1 MRSKFFPLSL
11 LFIVI
16 FLPSYLFSQQ
26 QYLDVDDIKKEWK
39 DFTSFQRQELINYTM
54 FLYNEGFYERA
65 LLGYFQY
72 LYKYP
77 QDELEPAA
85 YYQIGKCYEKMENW
99 DLAKNYYNRLINS
112 SDVKSSD
119 SNAAKYQI
127 LYINLKNRMFDEIL
141 LQTDQTRDP
150 YQLIFRAYAHFEK
163 LEWEDSKKAFQSAE
177 SIFDHG
183 HYSKIIKPWYKAINT
198 AEKAPLKK
206 RTPALLS
213 SIFPGGGFVY
223 LDQKKNALGLISST
237 VFLYS
242 VVLASSSNQK
252 NEEIILAVNRQTNI
266 PLDSGFGIE
275 NNNPSVSKNY
285 FIPKS
290 MTTKQKNL
298 AVVATPVL
306 LALGLQFAS
315 GWKSVNDIDDANR
328 KLVMRFTSRVTNK
341 LKIERFMDYPYPEFV
356 IK

>member
-1 MRSKFFPLSL
+1 MSIFLRSSVL

-77 QDELEPAA
+77 QDELESAA

-112 SDVKSSD
+112 SDVKRSD

-141 LQTDQTRDP
+141 LQTDQTKDP

-206 RTPALLS
+206 EPQRYCPQFFLE
-213 SIFPGGGFVY
+213 GGLFT
-223 LDQKKNALGLISST
+223 LI
-237 VFLYS
+237 
-242 VVLASSSNQK
+242 K
-252 NEEIILAVNRQTNI
+252 
-266 PLDSGFGIE
+266 
-275 NNNPSVSKNY
+275 
-285 FIPKS
+285 
-290 MTTKQKNL
+290 
-298 AVVATPVL
+298 
-306 LALGLQFAS
+306 
-315 GWKSVNDIDDANR
+315 R
-328 KLVMRFTSRVTNK
+328 KMH
-341 LKIERFMDYPYPEFV
+341 
-356 IK
+356 

>member
-77 QDELEPAA
+77 QDELESAA

-127 LYINLKNRMFDEIL
+127 LYINFKNRMFDEIL
-141 LQTDQTRDP
+141 LQTDQTKDP

-183 HYSKIIKPWYKAINT
+183 HYSTRAYVSDCESGIVGSTW
-198 AEKAPLKK
+198 
-206 RTPALLS
+206 
-213 SIFPGGGFVY
+213 
-223 LDQKKNALGLISST
+223 SST
-237 VFLYS
+237 LLPRLTRSMNSAVRG
-242 VVLASSSNQK
+242 AQK
-252 NEEIILAVNRQTNI
+252 TVESPTIA
-266 PLDSGFGIE
+266 PPDH
-275 NNNPSVSKNY
+275 
-285 FIPKS
+285 
-290 MTTKQKNL
+290 
-298 AVVATPVL
+298 A
-306 LALGLQFAS
+306 
-315 GWKSVNDIDDANR
+315 
-328 KLVMRFTSRVTNK
+328 
-341 LKIERFMDYPYPEFV
+341 
-356 IK
+356 

>member
-1 MRSKFFPLSL
+1 MEGF
-11 LFIVI
+11 
-16 FLPSYLFSQQ
+16 YLFSKTGINQL
-26 QYLDVDDIKKEWK
+26 YHV
-39 DFTSFQRQELINYTM
+39 SVQR
-54 FLYNEGFYERA
+54 GFYERA

-127 LYINLKNRMFDEIL
+127 LYINFKNRMFDEIL
-141 LQTDQTRDP
+141 LQTDQTKDP

-163 LEWEDSKKAFQSAE
+163 LEWEDSKAFQSAE

-206 RTPALLS
+206 EPQRY
-213 SIFPGGGFVY
+213 FPQFFLEGGLFT
-223 LDQKKNALGLISST
+223 LI
-237 VFLYS
+237 
-242 VVLASSSNQK
+242 K
-252 NEEIILAVNRQTNI
+252 
-266 PLDSGFGIE
+266 
-275 NNNPSVSKNY
+275 
-285 FIPKS
+285 
-290 MTTKQKNL
+290 
-298 AVVATPVL
+298 
-306 LALGLQFAS
+306 
-315 GWKSVNDIDDANR
+315 R
-328 KLVMRFTSRVTNK
+328 KMH
-341 LKIERFMDYPYPEFV
+341 
-356 IK
+356 